1 MWAAESYGDASV
13 IQPEFTGIC
22 EKNFNGK
29 LGKVQADA
37 GAALARAGSTTARS
51 GARAGAVGREAGS
64 DCN

>member
-1 MWAAESYGDASV
+1 V

-37 GAALARAGSTTARS
+37 GAPPARAGSPAALG
-51 GARAGAVGREAGS
+51 GAAPAPPDEAGI
-64 DCN
+64 

>member
-37 GAALARAGSTTARS
+37 GAPPARAGSPAALG
-51 GARAGAVGREAGS
+51 GAAPAPPDEAGI
-64 DCN
+64 